1 MESAVAIDLV
11 KTVVK
16 ALLITAAYALPALLA
31 FYRRHGRAEAIAIL
45 NLLLGW
51 TVVGW
56 LAALAWAL
64 RSRTRGSSYRSY
76 RRRAYRN
83 A

>member
-1 MESAVAIDLV
+1 MKGGSELLI
-11 KTVVK
+11 
-16 ALLITAAYALPALLA
+16 LITALKGTLIAAAYCLPIIVAA
-31 FYRRHGRAEAIAIL
+31 YRRHRRRPAIAAV

-64 RSRTRGSSYRSY
+64 RGSRRPVPAVLRRGRP
-76 RRRAYRN
+76 A
-83 A
+83 